1 MDLIRTF
8 QSIPANYRTEG
19 VPQART
25 QPWRK
30 SLAHRPQGARRVVER
45 EEEWEQIQRALAGD
59 GDALSTLFARH
70 RIRLYRAAFSLLR
83 NKEDAEDALQDGLLS
98 AYVNLKSFEGRAR
111 FSTWLTRIVFN
122 AALMNRRRV
131 HTRSQISLDEIVVND
146 DGPPGVAAIIDTHP
160 DPEQLLAQVEI
171 RYALKKV
178 ISQLPPLLRS
188 AFELRDIQELSGR
201 EAAEAASL
209 KTCTIKSRTLRA
221 REQLAHL
228 LAARGYLLPTRRSA
242 EIGLDRLR

>member
-8 QSIPANYRTEG
+8 QSFPANYRTKG

-30 SLAHRPQGARRVVER
+30 SRAHRPQVARLVVER
-45 EEEWEQIQRALAGD
+45 EEEWEQIQRVLAGE
-59 GDALSTLFARH
+59 GDALSTLVARH

-83 NKEDAEDALQDGLLS
+83 NKERAEDALQDGLLA
-98 AYVNLKSFEGRAR
+98 AYVKLKSFEGRAR

-122 AALMNRRRV
+122 AAFMNRHRA
-131 HTRSQISLDEIVVND
+131 HACSQISLYEIVVND
-146 DGPPGVAAIIDTHP
+146 DGPPGAVVIIDDHP
-160 DPEQLLAQVEI
+160 DPGQLVPEVEI
-171 RYALKKV
+171 GNALKKV
-178 ISQLPPLLRS
+178 ISQLSPLLRP
-188 AFELRDIQELSGR
+188 AFELRDIQEIFCR

-209 KTCTIKSRTLRA
+209 KTRSINSHTLRA
-221 REQLAHL
+221 REQLARL